1 MTTERVT
8 VSLPA
13 EVRQEAQ
20 RWADENGVPFSSV
33 VSQAL
38 ITHLRGLAID
48 EWLRDYQDRN
58 GAFTEDELQSLAR
71 DAGVPYIP
79 PSAAAVAA

>member
-1 MTTERVT
+1 MSTLKRMATERVT

-20 RWADENGVPFSSV
+20 RWADDNGVPCSTV

-38 ITHLRGLAID
+38 TTHLRGLAID
-48 EWLRDYQDRN
+48 ELMR
-58 GAFTEDELQSLAR
+58 
-71 DAGVPYIP
+71 
-79 PSAAAVAA
+79 